1 MVHEDESSDD
11 YSSLQYMNSSDDDIM
26 LYRVSGLARVRVSVP
41 ALGI

>member
-11 YSSLQYMNSSDDDIM
+11 YSSLQYMNSSSSDNM